1 MNLAYSR
8 VMTLLKA
15 LAPARL
21 HMATSSFIYQTNIF
35 EVEASFRNTRAFLS
49 FQISHEINIAS
60 DDMSFFHCPCLCT
73 PSIHHSLTERIVWQS
88 LMSTSFNPSQD
99 LTLDHIR
106 MAKRYL
112 KRRWLAVSCTSLHSL
127 HTPQFGHP
135 LFWSLSDVHT
145 LF

>member
-1 MNLAYSR
+1 LMLFFFETRQNIFHFYWLRRSLKNQTHLTKSQAQMNLAYSR

-73 PSIHHSLTERIVWQS
+73 PSIHHSLTERIV
-88 LMSTSFNPSQD
+88 
-99 LTLDHIR
+99 
-106 MAKRYL
+106 
-112 KRRWLAVSCTSLHSL
+112 LAITY
-127 HTPQFGHP
+127 
-135 LFWSLSDVHT
+135 VH
-145 LF
+145 LV